1 MKEIKYLYDRA
12 NKYLESSELL
22 IQSGDYESAV
32 SRTYYA
38 MFFIVE
44 ALLLTKE
51 ITYSSHKG
59 VISGFGEHFVKSGI
73 FSREMSKTLS
83 KAFSKR
89 QIGDYEMTFSIQ
101 KQEAEELLQEGRE
114 FINSIVNYLEKE

>member
-1 MKEIKYLYDRA
+1 LKEIKYLYDRA

-59 VISGFGEHFVKSGI
+59 S
-73 FSREMSKTLS
+73 
-83 KAFSKR
+83 
-89 QIGDYEMTFSIQ
+89 
-101 KQEAEELLQEGRE
+101 
-114 FINSIVNYLEKE
+114 